1 MNKTELIEKVA
12 KSSKLSK
19 KDVHAVV
26 DGFLKSIEASMKK
39 GEKVTIVG
47 FGTFGTVSR
56 KARIGRN
63 PKTGKEIKIAAKTA
77 PKFSPGKALRE
88 SVNSKAAPKKK

>member
-12 KSSKLSK
+12 KSSKLPK
-19 KDVHAVV
+19 KDVNAVV
-26 DGFLKSIEASMKK
+26 GGLLNAIESSMKK

-47 FGTFGTVSR
+47 FGTFGTVLR
-56 KARIGRN
+56 KARTGRN
-63 PKTGKEIKIAAKTA
+63 PKTGKEIKIPSKTA

-88 SVNSKAAPKKK
+88 SVNVKGAKKK

>member
-19 KDVHAVV
+19 KDVHSVV

-47 FGTFGTVSR
+47 FGTFGTVQR
-56 KARIGRN
+56 KARTGRN

>member
-56 KARIGRN
+56 KARTGRH